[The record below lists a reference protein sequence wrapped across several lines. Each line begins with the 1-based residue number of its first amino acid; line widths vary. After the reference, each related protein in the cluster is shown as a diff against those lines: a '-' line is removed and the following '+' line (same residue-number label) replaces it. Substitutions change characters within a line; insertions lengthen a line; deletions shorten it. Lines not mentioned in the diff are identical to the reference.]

1 MNRPCQGRAG
11 RAALP
16 FAAAASIMIPAP
28 AAASETAT
36 YTYDALG
43 RLVATSTTGTV
54 NNGVTVTTG
63 YDPAGNRCNYSVTG
77 VGGVAGTAGSCA
89 AGGGGGGTNQAPLA
103 ANDSGSMTRC
113 VAKTFAVLAND
124 SDPDGN
130 LPLALVSVSGTSVRG
145 TPSISG
151 TSILFEPNDITG
163 TASVTYVMRD
173 SLGATDSAVLT
184 ITITNGTCGS
194 LELDPGTPPEQ
205 LSAEE
210 GDR

>member
-1 MNRPCQGRAG
+1 MRWPQKGLLAG
-11 RAALP
+11 AIL
-16 FAAAASIMIPAP
+16 IAP
-28 AAASETAT
+28 ATASAGETVT

-43 RLVATSTTGTV
+43 RLTAVSTAGTV

-89 AGGGGGGTNQAPLA
+89 AGGGGGGANQPPVAV
-103 ANDSGSMTRC
+103 NDSGSMTRC

-130 LPLALVSVSGTSVRG
+130 LPLELVSVSGTSARG

-184 ITITNGTCGS
+184 ITITNGTCGP

-205 LSAEE
+205 LGTEE